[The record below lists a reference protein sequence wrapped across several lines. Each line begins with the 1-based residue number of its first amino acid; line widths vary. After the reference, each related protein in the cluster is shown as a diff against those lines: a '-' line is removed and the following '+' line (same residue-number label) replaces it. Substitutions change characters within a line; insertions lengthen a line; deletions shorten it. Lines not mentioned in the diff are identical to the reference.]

1 MDRGLPA
8 RRPSSVSLFLAS
20 RIDTWVMGINVA
32 ASGHILND
40 RDRALALP
48 LVSVYTALMSNTGA
62 QIIEQ
67 VSRGHIAFA
76 DRSRASLLLLGLTR
90 GCRVL

>member
-1 MDRGLPA
+1 MDRGAPT
-8 RRPSSVSLFLAS
+8 RRASSVSLFLAS

-32 ASGHILND
+32 ASGHILSD